1 MKRVLIIIVL
11 MLGVFLL
18 TPALAQEEAAQKV
31 KGASQ
36 QAYEHADDNAI
47 FNRTADWFATIGKSA
62 EEREKILAERKT
74 ERAAK
79 RAEKEAKKAQKKAEE
94 VSKEAKKGLED
105 AGQKAQKQ
113 MGEAN
118 KQMGDLMKKQEKK

>member
-1 MKRVLIIIVL
+1 M
-11 MLGVFLL
+11 FLL
-18 TPALAQEEAAQKV
+18 KPALAQEEAVQKT

-62 EEREKILAERKT
+62 EEKEKILAERKAD
-74 ERAAK
+74 RAVK

-94 VSKEAKKGLED
+94 ASKGAQKGLED